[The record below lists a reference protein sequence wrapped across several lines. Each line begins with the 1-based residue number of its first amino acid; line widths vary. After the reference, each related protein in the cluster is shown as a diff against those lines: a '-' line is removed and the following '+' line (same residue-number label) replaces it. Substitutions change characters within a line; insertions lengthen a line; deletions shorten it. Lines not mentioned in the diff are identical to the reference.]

1 MELVFK
7 EKEAICQE
15 DPSVYYDVDLVG
27 GKTVADLVDLILKE
41 KMHWIGEII
50 IDFSDYF
57 SGCHVEFENGKI
69 TKSVAGDISKLA
81 AEEVL
86 EIRLRKVYCRGT
98 YHVKLKRSILFS
110 EDEISSHGTGAE
122 NASDHSE
129 AEKVP
134 AKNDPDLAAEMG
146 VLVKRFEAVVEALQ
160 AAQAAMTVFGR
171 IQNIVSPYAEK
182 DRDKT
187 DKQ

>member
-1 MELVFK
+1 MELIFK
-7 EKEAICQE
+7 RKLVTGDSSER
-15 DPSVYYDVDLVG
+15 YDVSMVG
-27 GKTVADLVDLILKE
+27 GKTVLDLVDRILRDSIRTSGRIYVNTPDHKFL
-41 KMHWIGEII
+41 GVV
-50 IDFSDYF
+50 DFRD
-57 SGCHVEFENGKI
+57 GVI
-69 TKSVAGDISKLA
+69 TSNKDVILELA
-81 AEEVL
+81 SEEVL
-86 EIRLRKVYCRGT
+86 SVELYRLSQLNDYWI
-98 YHVKLKRSILFS
+98 KLKRNIPLEAENSLCGA
-110 EDEISSHGTGAE
+110 EAE

-134 AKNDPDLAAEMG
+134 AKDDPDLAAEMG

-171 IQNIVSPYAEK
+171 IQNIVGLYAEK